1 MQIIVLSSSPN
12 KDGLTAA
19 CAQSA
24 LEGARSSGVDAREI
38 RINDAGVGNCRACN
52 DGWGTCNK
60 THECQVAD
68 GFQAVHRDICA
79 ADAVVLVT
87 PVYWGE
93 MSESAKAF
101 TDRLRRCEA
110 TAGEHSRLAGKPFLL
125 VAAAGGS
132 GQWRGELPGE
142 HGAAHPACR
151 GASFRHG
158 VGEQVESGVQDQGDT
173 GLNCRNGGRACPHIV
188 WPPPSAPG
196 GVAGRPRQI

>member
-110 TAGEHSRLAGKPFLL
+110 TAGEHDRLAGKPFLL

-132 GQWRGELPGE
+132 GNGAVSCLASMERLTQHVGARRFDMVSVNRWNREYKIKAIRDSTAAMAGEL
-142 HGAAHPACR
+142 AR
-151 GASFRHG
+151 
-158 VGEQVESGVQDQGDT
+158 
-173 GLNCRNGGRACPHIV
+173 I
-188 WPPPSAPG
+188 
-196 GVAGRPRQI
+196 